1 LSGLD
6 TVDLLSA
13 FGFTFGS
20 ETGWSAVAQTT
31 QVTQS
36 ELDAAAKRFE
46 EVNSELQGMLKT
58 LMSELESMRQQWQ
71 GAGGRSFEAVK
82 VAWSGDLDRL
92 NTNLLETAAGIKS
105 SGHNYDATDTEA
117 SHLMNATRSGGR
129 VLPL

>member
-1 LSGLD
+1 M
-6 TVDLLSA
+6 
-13 FGFTFGS
+13 
-20 ETGWSAVAQTT
+20 AQTT

-46 EVNSELQGMLKT
+46 EVNGELQGMLKT
-58 LMSELESMRQQWQ
+58 LMSELESMRQEWQ

-82 VAWSGDLDRL
+82 MAWSADLASL

-105 SGHNYDATDTEA
+105 SGQNYDATDMEA
-117 SHLMNATRSGGR
+117 SQMMSATRGGNGR